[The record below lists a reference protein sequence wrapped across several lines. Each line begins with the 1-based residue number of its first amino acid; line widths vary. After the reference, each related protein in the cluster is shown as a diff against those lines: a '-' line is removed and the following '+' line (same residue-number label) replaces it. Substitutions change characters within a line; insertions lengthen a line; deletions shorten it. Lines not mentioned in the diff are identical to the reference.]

1 MRNEDKWARRVKEE
15 LDDYLEPV
23 PTGLWDE
30 LEKELQTPPKVIPMW
45 KRWQT
50 MAAAAV
56 VAMTLVSVWSVWLT
70 DEVQEMEL
78 PATADVFPVS
88 DKEEAELSELETSQD
103 DAPASN
109 AAERILA
116 DNRPGVPV
124 QRISE
129 YAFKDAAPE
138 SLDDLPD
145 EHDAA
150 PSPEDESDSNDAAV
164 GHSQEMQESVT
175 GIENSS
181 RRTYSARNYRSVNT
195 GKEKLSRS
203 KLEVGI
209 NYGNSP
215 LASSNTYQGFTSF
228 SRSASIHVANSDLT
242 TPVNDASYVY
252 SQILYSAREEE
263 VQSDVEHA
271 MPVTIGASIHYRINE
286 KWGVETGLNYTML
299 SSNLHSGTSSSYIDS
314 EQKLHYLGIPVKLHR
329 SIWSNRCWDVYA
341 SGGGM
346 IEKCISAKNVSTSVS
361 RQTVRQEEERM
372 HIDNL
377 QLSLALAAG
386 VQFKFSDWSG
396 IYVEPGVAYYFDDG
410 EETLTIR
417 KEHPLNFNLQLGFRF
432 ILPN

>member
-15 LDDYLEPV
+15 LEDYLEPV
-23 PTGLWDE
+23 PTGLWEE
-30 LEKELQTPPKVIPMW
+30 LEKELQTPRKVIPMW

-50 MAAAAV
+50 MVAAAV
-56 VAMTLVSVWSVWLT
+56 IVMTLVSLWSVWLT
-70 DEVQEMEL
+70 EEVQDMEL
-78 PATADVFPVS
+78 PVTADVFPAS

-116 DNRPGVPV
+116 DNRPG
-124 QRISE
+124 ISVRNISG
-129 YAFKDAAPE
+129 YALKDASSGSA
-138 SLDDLPD
+138 DDLPE
-145 EHDAA
+145 EHDAVR
-150 PSPEDESDSNDAAV
+150 SQTDESDKDDVAV
-164 GHSQEMQESVT
+164 EHSKELREDIT
-175 GIENSS
+175 DIENSS
-181 RRTYSARNYRSVNT
+181 RRTYSARNYRSANT
-195 GKEKLSRS
+195 GKEKLSKS

-228 SRSASIHVANSDLT
+228 SRSSSMHVANGDLT

-271 MPVTIGASIHYRINE
+271 VPVTFGASVHYRINE

-314 EQKLHYLGIPVKLHR
+314 EQKLHYLGIPLKLHR
-329 SIWSNRCWDVYA
+329 SIWSNRYWDVYA

-346 IEKCISAKNVSTSVS
+346 IEKCIAAKNVSTSVS
-361 RQTVRQEEERM
+361 RHTVSREEERM

-386 VQFKFSDWSG
+386 LQFKFSDWSG
-396 IYVEPGVAYYFDDG
+396 IYVEPGIAYYFDDG

-417 KEHPLNFNLQLGFRF
+417 KEHPFNFNLQLGFRF